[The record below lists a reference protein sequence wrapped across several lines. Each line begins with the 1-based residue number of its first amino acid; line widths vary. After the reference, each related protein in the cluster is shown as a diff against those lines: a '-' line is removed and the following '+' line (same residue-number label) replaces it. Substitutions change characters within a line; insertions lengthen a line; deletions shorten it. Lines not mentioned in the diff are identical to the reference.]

1 MIPESSALGQQWSL
15 EASGAG
21 VLPADRESHPEVEVG
36 GCGVDRQ
43 ATATRPNTACHA
55 RPTLWVG
62 DPHLPQATLQTAEP
76 ARSLGYAAP
85 AAAAEL
91 SLLRGGPELGS
102 TSSSNSRGA
111 SRDPEQ

>member
-1 MIPESSALGQQWSL
+1 M
-15 EASGAG
+15 
-21 VLPADRESHPEVEVG
+21 
-36 GCGVDRQ
+36 DRQ
-43 ATATRPNTACHA
+43 ATATHPHTACHA
-55 RPTLWVG
+55 RPALWIG
-62 DPHLPQATLQTAEP
+62 DPDLPPGNPVDSGAG
-76 ARSLGYAAP
+76 SLSYAAP